1 MVRCTG
7 QVEPADDAE
16 GADEGEQQMSRG
28 QEEQSGPGELTGQ
41 AEKLMRD
48 EQQMSR
54 GQAE

>member
-1 MVRCTG
+1 MVKCTG
-7 QVEPADDAE
+7 PVEPADDAE